1 MFLRHPIEK
10 DFSSFIVRNG
20 KTYLVVKD
28 MSGRFF
34 PLKFVTET
42 PFETYQECLDF
53 AEQDSENETVV
64 AHIAEGA
71 TLPTYH
77 VFGQNVEMF
86 VVNENANNGERVHAV
101 SHEKDKSKL
110 AELLSGQT
118 VRSKK

>member
-1 MFLRHPIEK
+1 MFLCHPLEK
-10 DFSSFIVRNG
+10 DFSSLIVRKG

-28 MSGRFF
+28 MAGRFF

-42 PFETYQECLDF
+42 PFATYQECLDF

-71 TLPTYH
+71 ALPTYH

-86 VVNENANNGERVHAV
+86 VVNDNAGTGERVHAV

-110 AELLSGQT
+110 AELLSGQAI
-118 VRSKK
+118 RSEK

>member
-1 MFLRHPIEK
+1 MFLRHPLEK
-10 DFSSFIVRNG
+10 DFSSLIVRKG

-28 MSGRFF
+28 MAGRFF

-42 PFETYQECLDF
+42 PFKTYQQCLDF

-71 TLPTYH
+71 ALPTYH

-86 VVNENANNGERVHAV
+86 VVNDNAGTGERVHAV
-101 SHEKDKSKL
+101 SHEKDTSKL